1 MLTRRHLALALSV
14 AAICIACGESPLQG
28 IGERSASWI
37 NEPEVTTTTIPV
49 VSAPR
54 FADVEA
60 MKWSNDAI
68 ANDQLGDPVALVE
81 EVFARRQGD
90 RFIQASRYEIAAA
103 LPGLLFPSKVPYGA
117 EWVSSQLVVES
128 NGRLSSEPSAA
139 FGVWSAEPYT
149 RSRSVSQMVVLRVA
163 TDPVTA
169 EEVSQPG
176 AEISCA
182 RFADRTTEQCEI
194 TTVGAAR
201 VWRLR
206 SQSGS
211 TLIWFEG
218 QYRYELFGRTFVPD
232 DVLID
237 MAVDPIPLA
246 DLAVPP
252 T

>member
-1 MLTRRHLALALSV
+1 
-14 AAICIACGESPLQG
+14 
-28 IGERSASWI
+28 
-37 NEPEVTTTTIPV
+37 
-49 VSAPR
+49 
-54 FADVEA
+54 
-60 MKWSNDAI
+60 
-68 ANDQLGDPVALVE
+68 
-81 EVFARRQGD
+81 
-90 RFIQASRYEIAAA
+90 
-103 LPGLLFPSKVPYGA
+103 
-117 EWVSSQLVVES
+117 
-128 NGRLSSEPSAA
+128 
-139 FGVWSAEPYT
+139 
-149 RSRSVSQMVVLRVA
+149 MVVLRVA